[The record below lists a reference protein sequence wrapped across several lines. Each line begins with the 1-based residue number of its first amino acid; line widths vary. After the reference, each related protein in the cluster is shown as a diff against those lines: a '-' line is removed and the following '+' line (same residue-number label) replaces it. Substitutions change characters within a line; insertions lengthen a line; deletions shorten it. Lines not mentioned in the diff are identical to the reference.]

1 MWSFYLTLLICITKE
16 KRKHYTHKNQRRHFP
31 VVFVLIAELRILPTV
46 SKDLKMMKDFCS
58 WSVCLSVCLSVCPSV
73 RPSVRPFV
81 HSSVS
86 LSVHSSVHPSVS
98 VHPYVRPSVLLVVQ
112 SFIFRLYYS
121 NFLSQSCQKVQGCV
135 KLSSVFSLFSLKENY
150 IGKVIPKLFS
160 ANSHQSS
167 A

>member
-1 MWSFYLTLLICITKE
+1 MTTFPGRICSYSRITNTAHGF
-16 KRKHYTHKNQRRHFP
+16 KRLENDEGFLQ
-31 VVFVLIAELRILPTV
+31 L
-46 SKDLKMMKDFCS
+46 
-58 WSVCLSVCLSVCPSV
+58 VCLSVCLSHLSV